1 MRFLHL
7 KWSPHLLVIS
17 AIGLCLNCLP
27 LRATET
33 LNQIVVNADD
43 VDLAKVQSGGKVVF
57 VTSGLRPASFHAID
71 DDLRTVFQFSRSDP
85 RPTLIIKFT
94 DNKQIHRVS
103 VVVGSES
110 GKVDVYLLAEIP
122 RDPSDLDRMKP
133 VASIIDLGIARE
145 ASADFAPQ
153 NAGYVAL
160 RWAPSGNRLLPLAVA
175 EVSVFTQGDSS
186 QIANALGAN
195 ALAASNPP
203 INLVS
208 GPPVLTPVSP

>member
-1 MRFLHL
+1 MRFLPA
-7 KWSPHLLVIS
+7 KWSPHLLVIG
-17 AIGLCLNCLP
+17 ATGLCLNCVP

-33 LNQIVVNADD
+33 SDQIVVNADD

-57 VTSGLRPASFHAID
+57 LSSGTRAASFQAID
-71 DDLRTVFQFSRSDP
+71 DDRRTIFQFSGSDP
-85 RPTLIIKFT
+85 RPTLIIRFT
-94 DNKQIHRVS
+94 EQKPIHRIT

-110 GKVDVYLLAEIP
+110 KKVDVYLLTVIP

-133 VASIIDLGIARE
+133 VTSIVDLGVARE
-145 ASADFAPQ
+145 ASVDFTPQ

-160 RWAPSGNRLLPLAVA
+160 RWVGNGLRPLAVA
-175 EVSVFTQGDSS
+175 EVSVFTKGDSPEV
-186 QIANALGAN
+186 AN

-208 GPPVLTPVSP
+208 GPPVITPLSP

>member
-1 MRFLHL
+1 VLA
-7 KWSPHLLVIS
+7 IS

-27 LRATET
+27 LRAAES
-33 LNQIVVNADD
+33 LNRVVVDADD
-43 VDLAKVQSGGKVVF
+43 VDTAKVQSGAKVVF
-57 VTSGLRPASFHAID
+57 VSSGPRATSFQAID
-71 DDLRTVFQFSRSDP
+71 DDRRTVFQFSNSDP
-85 RPTLIIKFT
+85 RPTLIVKFT
-94 DNKQIHRVS
+94 DHKQIHRIS

-175 EVSVFTQGDSS
+175 EVSVFTKGDSS
-186 QIANALGAN
+186 QIANAL
-195 ALAASNPP
+195 AASNSP

>member
-1 MRFLHL
+1 MKFLQPR
-7 KWSPHLLVIS
+7 WSPQLLAIS

-27 LRATET
+27 LRATEMS
-33 LNQIVVNADD
+33 NQIVVNADD

-57 VTSGLRPASFHAID
+57 VSSGTRLASFHAID
-71 DDLRTVFQFSRSDP
+71 DDLRTVFQFSSSDR
-85 RPTLIIKFT
+85 RPTLIVKFT
-94 DNKQIHRVS
+94 DHKQIHRIS

-122 RDPSDLDRMKP
+122 RDPSDLDKLKP
-133 VASIIDLGIARE
+133 VTSIVDLAIARE

-160 RWAPSGNRLLPLAVA
+160 RWAPPGNRLQPLAVA
-175 EVSVFTQGDSS
+175 EVSVFTKGDSS
-186 QIANALGAN
+186 QIGNALAAN